1 MMNKLFYVIV
11 VFHIFVCKSFSQI
24 DSTNS
29 KPKLYKTLIGPT
41 SLIGLGLYSRYDVP
55 LGKQK
60 VRDFRNQHFP
70 AFHNDLDDYLQFA
83 PIGFAYGLGIIPN
96 MKSKSNFVNKT
107 VLFAKSE
114 LMMMALVYPLK
125 KWVGDKRPDSGTAN
139 AWPSG
144 HTTQAFVA
152 AAFLDH
158 EYRHKSIWISV
169 ASYSCATTVAVF
181 RILNDRHWSA
191 DVLAGAGIGIL
202 VTNVAYWTH
211 QYKWK
216 NFKFLEGKE
225 VSFIPYI
232 DGRNKGLMFSLAL

>member
-1 MMNKLFYVIV
+1 MKKLFCLIILI
-11 VFHIFVCKSFSQI
+11 HIFTNISFSQT
-24 DSTNS
+24 DSTS
-29 KPKLYKTLIGPT
+29 KKSKFYKPFIAPAA
-41 SLIGLGLYSRYDVP
+41 LIGLGYYSRYNVP
-55 LGKQK
+55 LGRNT
-60 VRDFRNQHFP
+60 VRDFRNKHFSN
-70 AFHNDLDDYLQFA
+70 FHNDLDDYLQFA
-83 PIGFAYGLGIIPN
+83 PIGFAYGLGVVPN
-96 MKSKSNFVNKT
+96 MKSKSDFVNKT
-107 VLFAKSE
+107 VLLAKSE

-125 KWVGDKRPDSGTAN
+125 KWVGDRRPDSGTPN

-169 ASYSCATTVAVF
+169 ASYTCASSVAVL
-181 RILNDRHWSA
+181 RVLNDRHWSA
-191 DVLAGAGIGIL
+191 DVFAGAGLGIL

-225 VSFIPYI
+225 VSVLPFYQNGGGGFMASI
-232 DGRNKGLMFSLAL
+232 KL

>member
-1 MMNKLFYVIV
+1 MRKILLLFVSI
-11 VFHIFVCKSFSQI
+11 ILLINSSFSQI
-24 DSTNS
+24 DSTS
-29 KPKLYKTLIGPT
+29 KKPKHYKPFIAPAAL
-41 SLIGLGLYSRYDVP
+41 LGLGYYSRYSVP
-55 LGKQK
+55 LGRKI
-60 VRDFRNQHFP
+60 VRDFRNKHFP
-70 AFHNDLDDYLQFA
+70 KFHNELDDPLQFV
-83 PIGFAYGLGIIPN
+83 PIVFAYGLGVLPN

-107 VLFAKSE
+107 ILLAKSE

-125 KWVGDKRPDSGTAN
+125 KWVGDRRPDSGTRN

-169 ASYSCATTVAVF
+169 ASYTCATSVAVL

-191 DVLAGAGIGIL
+191 DVLAGAGLGIL

-211 QYKWK
+211 QYKWN

-225 VSFIPYI
+225 VSLLPYYQNGGGGFMASI
-232 DGRNKGLMFSLAL
+232 KL

>member
-1 MMNKLFYVIV
+1 MKKHVLIAL
-11 VFHIFVCKSFSQI
+11 ISLVCVNSSFSQT
-24 DSTNS
+24 DSTARKFNVY
-29 KPKLYKTLIGPT
+29 KPFIAPTTL
-41 SLIGLGLYSRYDVP
+41 LGLSLYSRLDAPFGNKDV
-55 LGKQK
+55 
-60 VRDFRNQHFP
+60 RNFRNQHFNN
-70 AFHNDLDDYLQFA
+70 FHNNIDDHLQFI
-83 PIGFAYGLGIIPN
+83 PIVFAYGLGVFPD
-96 MKSKSNFVNKT
+96 MKSKSDFVNKT
-107 VLFAKSE
+107 VLLAKSE

-125 KWVGDKRPDSGTAN
+125 KWVGDKRPDSGTPN

-169 ASYSCATTVAVF
+169 ASYACATSVAVL
-181 RILNDRHWSA
+181 RVMNDRHWSA

-202 VTNVAYWTH
+202 VTNIAYLTH

-225 VSFIPYI
+225 VSILPI
-232 DGRNKGLMFSLAL
+232 LDRNAKGLAFSLIL

>member
-1 MMNKLFYVIV
+1 MKKLTLILFSFLLLANI
-11 VFHIFVCKSFSQI
+11 SFSQN
-24 DSTNS
+24 DSTLTKAKHY
-29 KPKLYKTLIGPT
+29 KPFIAPSVLLGV
-41 SLIGLGLYSRYDVP
+41 GLYSRYDVP
-55 LGKQK
+55 LGRLKI
-60 VRDFRNQHFP
+60 RDFRNKHFST
-70 AFHNDLDDYLQFA
+70 FHNELDDPLQFV
-83 PIGFAYGLGIIPN
+83 PIVFAYGLGVLPN

-107 VLFAKSE
+107 VLLAKSE

-125 KWVGDKRPDSGTAN
+125 KWVGDKRPDSGTPN

-169 ASYSCATTVAVF
+169 ASYTCATSVAVF

-191 DVLAGAGIGIL
+191 DVFAGAGLGIL
-202 VTNVAYWTH
+202 ITNVAYWTH

-225 VSFIPYI
+225 VSILPYYQ
-232 DGRNKGLMFSLAL
+232 NKGVGFASRISF